1 MSTPLYN
8 DLAKP
13 TADFIKKDFPDNFQ
27 FEGTAKHKY
36 GSVVFTSNLKKDF
49 VGTVNPKF
57 DIGKFVNKNG
67 TVSISIDTNKFE
79 KVETTIENLFP
90 GLKSILTAD
99 SKKLVQLEL
108 QYKKDKFAFT
118 LLGKLDKTVST
129 SGVFA
134 LNNKVSLG
142 AQTEFNAESSSLK
155 AANLTVVV
163 KPRSDVFLTVAD
175 KLIDKTITL
184 TSLYKPN
191 SRVQVG
197 GDVTVDLKALN
208 KNPTFNL
215 GAQYNIND
223 ASYLKVKI
231 NDASKAAF
239 GYTLNYDSK
248 TKISTAWAI
257 NTRDLSAAGAH
268 TFGVNITSTF

>member
-99 SKKLVQLEL
+99 SKKL
-108 QYKKDKFAFT
+108 
-118 LLGKLDKTVST
+118 
-129 SGVFA
+129 
-134 LNNKVSLG
+134 
-142 AQTEFNAESSSLK
+142 